1 MRPFAFQ
8 RLRLV
13 SGGWLRRVTRPA
25 VQPFTAAEVR
35 ARLRLEPSEGQPRTR
50 AVHSAASNVGG
61 WVTLL
66 PAGAEREAQ
75 LSLAAARL
83 PSVVFWYR
91 HGLSAE
97 EIGRRLAPFGEY
109 VYGERAIDAACTLIA
124 ALLNQHER

>member
-1 MRPFAFQ
+1 M
-8 RLRLV
+8 
-13 SGGWLRRVTRPA
+13 
-25 VQPFTAAEVR
+25 QPFTAAEVR